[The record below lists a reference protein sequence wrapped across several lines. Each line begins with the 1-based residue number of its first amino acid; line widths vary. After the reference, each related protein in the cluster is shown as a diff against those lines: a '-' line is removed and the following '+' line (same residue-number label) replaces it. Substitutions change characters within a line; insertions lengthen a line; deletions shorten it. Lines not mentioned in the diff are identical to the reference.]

1 MLAVKE
7 LCKSYAGESAL
18 SNVSFSLN
26 RGEVVALLGANGSGK
41 STTVQ
46 SICRLIEWDQGEIT
60 IDNTDT
66 RSSSSFL
73 KQIGAVLGGC
83 RNTNWRLTAKQNA
96 DYFARLR
103 GFSGAPIRQNIDKL
117 HTALGLDE
125 HTKKEVMKLSTGNKQ
140 KAALLSALS
149 YSPDFVLL
157 DEPTLGLDFNTVND
171 LQLIIKEQLQTAEQ
185 GFLVT
190 SHDLGFIDKICDRV
204 VVLDHGQLLFEGCLD
219 ALKAS
224 LFKYELSIELNQPID
239 ASILNGLWAGRFD
252 LQADQQTI
260 KVNYE
265 SPDQS
270 LKMLHYLHE
279 NNIQPLQ
286 LQIDSLSMEK
296 AYQTLVQQKVV
307 QQKVVQ
313 QKVVQQKVVQQKVV
327 QQKDLK

>member
-7 LCKSYAGESAL
+7 LSKSYAGEPAL

-41 STTVQ
+41 TTTVQ
-46 SICRLIEWDQGEIT
+46 SICRLIEWDQGEIS
-60 IDNTDT
+60 IDNADT

-103 GFSGAPIRQNIDKL
+103 GFSGTAIRQNIDQL
-117 HTALGLDE
+117 HSALGLDE
-125 HTKKEVMKLSTGNKQ
+125 HAKKEVMKLSTGNKQ

-171 LQLIIKEQLQTAEQ
+171 LQVIIKEQLQTAEQ

-204 VVLDHGQLLFEGCLD
+204 VVLDHGQLLFEGTLD
-219 ALKAS
+219 TLKS
-224 LFKYELSIELNQPID
+224 RLYKYELNIELNQPLDI
-239 ASILNGLWAGRFD
+239 SILHSLWAGRFD
-252 LQADQQTI
+252 LHVDRQTI

-265 SPDQS
+265 SADQS

-279 NNIQPLQ
+279 NKIQPMQ

-296 AYQTLVQQKVV
+296 AYQTLVQQKDV
-307 QQKVVQ
+307 K
-313 QKVVQQKVVQQKVV
+313 
-327 QQKDLK
+327 

>member
-1 MLAVKE
+1 MLAVTQ
-7 LCKSYAGESAL
+7 LCKSYAGEPAL
-18 SNVSFSLN
+18 SNVSFSVN

-41 STTVQ
+41 TTTVQ

-66 RSSSSFL
+66 RSSASFF

-103 GFSGAPIRQNIDKL
+103 GFSGAVINQNIDTL
-117 HTALGLDE
+117 HSALGLDE
-125 HTKKEVMKLSTGNKQ
+125 HAKKEVMKLSTGNKQ

-171 LQLIIKEQLQTAEQ
+171 LQVIIKERAQNEEQ

-190 SHDLGFIDKICDRV
+190 SHDLGFIDKICDKV
-204 VVLDHGQLLFEGCLD
+204 VVLDHGQLLFEGSLD
-219 ALKAS
+219 SLKAR
-224 LFKYELSIELNQPID
+224 LFKYELNITLTHAIDEAVLN
-239 ASILNGLWAGRFD
+239 NLWTGRYD
-252 LQADQQTI
+252 IRVDQQTI
-260 KVNYE
+260 QVNYGSVE
-265 SPDQS
+265 QS
-270 LKMLHYLHE
+270 LKMLHFLYE

-286 LQIDSLSMEK
+286 LQVDTLSMEK
-296 AYQTLVQQKVV
+296 AYQTLVQK
-307 QQKVVQ
+307 
-313 QKVVQQKVVQQKVV
+313 
-327 QQKDLK
+327 KDLT

>member
-1 MLAVKE
+1 MLAVKD
-7 LCKSYAGESAL
+7 LSKSYAGEPAL

-41 STTVQ
+41 TTTIQ
-46 SICRLIEWDQGEIT
+46 SICRLIEWDQGEIS

-66 RSSSSFL
+66 RNGSSFL

-103 GFSGAPIRQNIDKL
+103 GFSGTSIQQNIEKL

-125 HTKKEVMKLSTGNKQ
+125 HGKKEVMKLSTGNKQ

-171 LQLIIKEQLQTAEQ
+171 LQLVIKDRVQTAEQ

-204 VVLDHGQLLFEGCLD
+204 VVLDHGQLLFEGTLD
-219 ALKAS
+219 TLKAR
-224 LFKYELSIELNQPID
+224 LFKYELNIELNQLVD
-239 ASILNGLWAGRFD
+239 VSMLNKLWTGRFD
-252 LQADQQTI
+252 LHVDQQTI

-279 NNIQPLQ
+279 NNIQPLY
-286 LQIDSLSMEK
+286 LQIESLSMEK
-296 AYQTLVQQKVV
+296 AYQTLVQQKDI
-307 QQKVVQ
+307 K
-313 QKVVQQKVVQQKVV
+313 
-327 QQKDLK
+327 

>member
-1 MLAVKE
+1 LS
-7 LCKSYAGESAL
+7 KSYAAEPAL

-41 STTVQ
+41 TTTVQ
-46 SICRLIEWDQGEIT
+46 SICRLIEWDQGEIF
-60 IDNTDT
+60 IDNIDT
-66 RSSSSFL
+66 RTSTSFL

-103 GFSGAPIRQNIDKL
+103 GFSGSSIRKNIEKL

-125 HTKKEVMKLSTGNKQ
+125 HAKKEVMKLSTGNKQ
-140 KAALLSALS
+140 KAALLCALS

-171 LQLIIKEQLQTAEQ
+171 LQRIIKDRVEVAEQ

-204 VVLDHGQLLFEGCLD
+204 VVLDHGKLLFEGSLD
-219 ALKAS
+219 TLKAR
-224 LFKYELSIELNQPID
+224 LFKYELTIELKQPIEL
-239 ASILNGLWAGRFD
+239 SILNNLWAGRFD
-252 LQADQQTI
+252 LQLDQQTI
-260 KVNYE
+260 KVNYG
-265 SPDQS
+265 SPEQS
-270 LKMLHYLHE
+270 LVMLHYLHE
-279 NNIQPLQ
+279 HNIQPLQ

-296 AYQTLVQQKVV
+296 AYQTLVQQKDV
-307 QQKVVQ
+307 K
-313 QKVVQQKVVQQKVV
+313 
-327 QQKDLK
+327 

>member
-7 LCKSYAGESAL
+7 LSKSYAAEPAL

-41 STTVQ
+41 TTTVQ
-46 SICRLIEWDQGEIT
+46 SICRLIEWDQGEIF
-60 IDNTDT
+60 IDNIDT
-66 RSSSSFL
+66 RTSTSFL

-103 GFSGAPIRQNIDKL
+103 GFSGSSIRKNIEKL

-125 HTKKEVMKLSTGNKQ
+125 HAKKEVMKLSTGNKQ
-140 KAALLSALS
+140 KAALLCALS

-171 LQLIIKEQLQTAEQ
+171 LQRIIKDRVEVAEQ

-204 VVLDHGQLLFEGCLD
+204 VVLDHGKLLFEGSLD
-219 ALKAS
+219 TLKAR
-224 LFKYELSIELNQPID
+224 LFKYELTIELKQPIEL
-239 ASILNGLWAGRFD
+239 SILNNLWAGRFD
-252 LQADQQTI
+252 LQLDQQTI
-260 KVNYE
+260 KVNYG
-265 SPDQS
+265 SPEQS
-270 LKMLHYLHE
+270 LVMLHYLHE
-279 NNIQPLQ
+279 HNIQPLQ

-296 AYQTLVQQKVV
+296 AYQTLVQQKDV
-307 QQKVVQ
+307 K
-313 QKVVQQKVVQQKVV
+313 
-327 QQKDLK
+327 

>member
-7 LCKSYAGESAL
+7 LSKSYAGEPAL
-18 SNVSFSLN
+18 CNVSFSLN

-41 STTVQ
+41 TTTVQ
-46 SICRLIEWDQGEIT
+46 SICGLIEWDQGEIS
-60 IDNTDT
+60 IDNVDT
-66 RSSSSFL
+66 RTSSSFL

-103 GFSGAPIRQNIDKL
+103 GFSGTSIRQNIEKL

-140 KAALLSALS
+140 KAALLCALS

-171 LQLIIKEQLQTAEQ
+171 LQLIIKERAGMAEQ

-190 SHDLGFIDKICDRV
+190 SHDLGFVDKICDRV
-204 VVLDHGQLLFEGCLD
+204 VVLDHGQLLFEGTLD
-219 ALKAS
+219 TLKAR
-224 LFKYELSIELNQPID
+224 LFKYELNIELKQPMD
-239 ASILNGLWAGRFD
+239 VSVLNKLWTGRFD
-252 LQADQQTI
+252 LQVDQQTI

-265 SPDQS
+265 SADQS
-270 LKMLHYLHE
+270 LMLLHYLHE

-286 LQIDSLSMEK
+286 LQIESLSMEK
-296 AYQTLVQQKVV
+296 AYQTLVK
-307 QQKVVQ
+307 
-313 QKVVQQKVVQQKVV
+313 
-327 QQKDLK
+327 QKDVK

>member
-1 MLAVKE
+1 MLAVND

-41 STTVQ
+41 TTTVQ
-46 SICRLIEWDQGEIT
+46 SIFRLIEWDQGEIT
-60 IDNTDT
+60 IDNVDT
-66 RSSSSFL
+66 RTSSTFL

-103 GFSGAPIRQNIDKL
+103 GFSGTSIQQNIEQL
-117 HTALGLDE
+117 HSALGLDE
-125 HTKKEVMKLSTGNKQ
+125 HAKKEVMKLSTGNKQ

-171 LQLIIKEQLQTAEQ
+171 LQLIIKERAQTAEQ

-204 VVLDHGQLLFEGCLD
+204 VVLDHGQLLFEGSLD
-219 ALKAS
+219 TLKAR
-224 LFKYELSIELNQPID
+224 LFKYELNIELNQPID
-239 ASILNGLWAGRFD
+239 ESILNDLWAGRFD
-252 LQADQQTI
+252 LQTDQQTI

-265 SPDQS
+265 SPEQS

-279 NNIQPLQ
+279 KNIQPSL
-286 LQIDSLSMEK
+286 LQIESLSMEK
-296 AYQTLVQQKVV
+296 AYQTLVQQKDS
-307 QQKVVQ
+307 K
-313 QKVVQQKVVQQKVV
+313 
-327 QQKDLK
+327 

>member
-1 MLAVKE
+1 MLAIKG
-7 LCKSYAGESAL
+7 LCKSYAGQTAL
-18 SNVSFSLN
+18 SNVSFNLN

-41 STTVQ
+41 TTTVQ
-46 SICRLIEWDQGEIT
+46 SICGLIEWDQGEIS
-60 IDNTDT
+60 IDNIDT

-73 KQIGAVLGGC
+73 KKIGAVLGGC

-103 GFSGAPIRQNIDKL
+103 GASGIHIRKNIDKL

-125 HTKKEVMKLSTGNKQ
+125 HANKEVMKLSTGNKQ
-140 KAALLSALS
+140 KVALLCALS

-171 LQLIIKEQLQTAEQ
+171 LQVIIKEQLQTAEQ

-204 VVLDHGQLLFEGCLD
+204 VVLDHGQLLFEGDLD
-219 ALKAS
+219 TLKAS
-224 LFKYELSIELNQPID
+224 LFKYELNVELNVEPNQSLD
-239 ASILNGLWAGRFD
+239 QTILNDLWSGRFE
-252 LQADQQTI
+252 LNVDQQTI

-279 NNIQPLQ
+279 NNIQILQ

-296 AYQTLVQQKVV
+296 AYQTLVQQK
-307 QQKVVQ
+307 
-313 QKVVQQKVVQQKVV
+313 
-327 QQKDLK
+327 DLK

>member
-7 LCKSYAGESAL
+7 LSKSYGGEPAL
-18 SNVSFSLN
+18 SNVSFSVN

-41 STTVQ
+41 TTTVQ
-46 SICRLIEWDQGEIT
+46 SICRLIEWDHGAIT
-60 IDNTDT
+60 IDGTDT

-73 KQIGAVLGGC
+73 KQIGVVLGGC

-103 GFSGAPIRQNIDKL
+103 GFSGTSVQQNINKL

-125 HTKKEVMKLSTGNKQ
+125 HAKKEVMKLSTGNKQ
-140 KAALLSALS
+140 KAALLCALS

-171 LQLIIKEQLQTAEQ
+171 LQNIIKQRAQAAEQ

-190 SHDLGFIDKICDRV
+190 SHDLGFIDKICDKV
-204 VVLDHGQLLFEGCLD
+204 VVLDHGQLLFEGSLD
-219 ALKAS
+219 SLKAR
-224 LFKYELSIELNQPID
+224 LFKYELNIELSQPID
-239 ASILNGLWAGRFD
+239 ASVLNGLWAGRFD
-252 LQADQQTI
+252 MHVSQQKI

-265 SPDQS
+265 TPEQS

-279 NNIQPLQ
+279 HNLQPLQ

-296 AYQTLVQQKVV
+296 AYQTLVQQK
-307 QQKVVQ
+307 
-313 QKVVQQKVVQQKVV
+313 
-327 QQKDLK
+327 DLT

>member
-1 MLAVKE
+1 MLAVND

-41 STTVQ
+41 TTTVQ

-60 IDNTDT
+60 IDNVDT
-66 RSSSSFL
+66 RTSSTFL

-103 GFSGAPIRQNIDKL
+103 GFSGTSIQQNIEQL
-117 HTALGLDE
+117 HSALGLDE
-125 HTKKEVMKLSTGNKQ
+125 HAKKEVMKLSTGNKQ

-171 LQLIIKEQLQTAEQ
+171 LQLIIKERAQTAEQ

-204 VVLDHGQLLFEGCLD
+204 VVLDHGQLLFEGSLD
-219 ALKAS
+219 TLKAR
-224 LFKYELSIELNQPID
+224 LFKYELNIELNQPID
-239 ASILNGLWAGRFD
+239 ESILNDLWAGRFD
-252 LQADQQTI
+252 LQTDQQTI

-265 SPDQS
+265 SPEQS

-279 NNIQPLQ
+279 KNIQPSL
-286 LQIDSLSMEK
+286 LQIESLSMEK
-296 AYQTLVQQKVV
+296 AYQTLVQQKDS
-307 QQKVVQ
+307 K
-313 QKVVQQKVVQQKVV
+313 
-327 QQKDLK
+327 

>member
-7 LCKSYAGESAL
+7 LCKSYATESAL

-41 STTVQ
+41 TTTVQ
-46 SICRLIEWDQGEIT
+46 SICRLIEWDQGEIF
-60 IDNTDT
+60 IDNVDT
-66 RSSSSFL
+66 RRSSAFL

-103 GFSGAPIRQNIDKL
+103 GFSGASIRQNIETL

-125 HTKKEVMKLSTGNKQ
+125 HAKKEVMKLSTGNKQ
-140 KAALLSALS
+140 KAALLCALS

-171 LQLIIKEQLQTAEQ
+171 LQRIIKDRAEVAEQ

-204 VVLDHGQLLFEGCLD
+204 VVLDHGKLLFEGSLD
-219 ALKAS
+219 TLKAK
-224 LFKYELSIELNQPID
+224 LFKYELTIELNQPLEMT
-239 ASILNGLWAGRFD
+239 ILNKLWTGRFD
-252 LQADQQTI
+252 LHVDQRTI
-260 KVNYE
+260 KVNYG

-270 LKMLHYLHE
+270 LMMLHYLHE
-279 NNIQPLQ
+279 NNIQPVQ
-286 LQIDSLSMEK
+286 LKIDSLSMEK
-296 AYQTLVQQKVV
+296 AYQTLVQQKEV
-307 QQKVVQ
+307 K
-313 QKVVQQKVVQQKVV
+313 
-327 QQKDLK
+327 

>member
-1 MLAVKE
+1 MLSVNE
-7 LCKSYAGESAL
+7 LCKSYAQELAL

-41 STTVQ
+41 TTTVQ
-46 SICRLIEWDQGEIT
+46 SICRLIEWDQGEIK
-60 IDNTDT
+60 IDNIDT
-66 RSSSSFL
+66 RSSPSFL

-103 GFSGAPIRQNIDKL
+103 GFSGASIQQNIDKL
-117 HTALGLDE
+117 HSALGLDE
-125 HTKKEVMKLSTGNKQ
+125 HSKKEVMKLSTGNKQ
-140 KAALLSALS
+140 KAALLSALG

-171 LQLIIKEQLQTAEQ
+171 LQVIIKEQLQTAEQ

-204 VVLDHGQLLFEGCLD
+204 VVLDHGHLLFEGSLD
-219 ALKAS
+219 SLKER
-224 LFKYELSIELNQPID
+224 LFKYELNLQVNQPID
-239 ASILNGLWAGRFD
+239 LCILNRLWTGRFD
-252 LQADQQTI
+252 LHVDQQTI

-279 NNIQPLQ
+279 NKIQPLL

-296 AYQTLVQQKVV
+296 AYQAL
-307 QQKVVQ
+307 
-313 QKVVQQKVVQQKVV
+313 V
-327 QQKDLK
+327 QQKDLQ

>member
-1 MLAVKE
+1 MLAVND
-7 LCKSYAGESAL
+7 LCKSYSGESAL
-18 SNVSFSLN
+18 ANVSFSLN

-41 STTVQ
+41 TTTVQ

-60 IDNTDT
+60 IDNVDT
-66 RSSSSFL
+66 RRSPTFL

-103 GFSGAPIRQNIDKL
+103 GFSGTSIQQNIDKL
-117 HTALGLDE
+117 HSALGLDE
-125 HTKKEVMKLSTGNKQ
+125 HAKKEVMKLSTGNKQ

-149 YSPDFVLL
+149 YSPDYVLL

-171 LQLIIKEQLQTAEQ
+171 LQLIIQERAQAAEQ

-204 VVLDHGQLLFEGCLD
+204 VVLDHGQLLFEGSLD
-219 ALKAS
+219 TLKAR
-224 LFKYELSIELNQPID
+224 LFKYELNIELDQQVDMP
-239 ASILNGLWAGRFD
+239 ILNGLWGGRFN
-252 LQADQQTI
+252 LQTDQQTI

-270 LKMLHYLHE
+270 LQMLHYLHE
-279 NNIQPLQ
+279 KNIQPLK
-286 LQIDSLSMEK
+286 LQIASLSMEK
-296 AYQTLVQQKVV
+296 AYQTLVQQKDS
-307 QQKVVQ
+307 K
-313 QKVVQQKVVQQKVV
+313 
-327 QQKDLK
+327 